1 VRLLRE
7 EPGDLPLIIHMD
19 DVGAFPSRST
29 HGDNVAGVL
38 PRLVAALVDAA
49 VLAAVNG
56 LVAGHTL
63 VIFRLPLSAEGFVA
77 VQTWPMAVFYL
88 ALAVLYLAGLTYQ
101 AGQTLGK
108 RLTGI
113 RVVDDAGDDVSL
125 GRAVARAVV
134 WLASLGTLGAFWAP
148 ALFDLRRRTVH
159 DRLTGTL
166 VINA

>member
-1 VRLLRE
+1 
-7 EPGDLPLIIHMD
+7 
-19 DVGAFPSRST
+19 
-29 HGDNVAGVL
+29 
-38 PRLVAALVDAA
+38 
-49 VLAAVNG
+49 
-56 LVAGHTL
+56 
-63 VIFRLPLSAEGFVA
+63 
-77 VQTWPMAVFYL
+77 MAVFYL

-125 GRAVARAVV
+125 GRAVARAVG
-134 WLASLGTLGAFWAP
+134 WLVSLGTLGVFWAP

-159 DRLTGTL
+159 DRLAGTL

>member
-1 VRLLRE
+1 MRLLRE

-29 HGDNVAGVL
+29 HGDNIAGGL
-38 PRLVAALVDAA
+38 ERALAALFDTA

-56 LVAGHTL
+56 LVAGLTL

-77 VQTWPMAVFYL
+77 VQTWPMAAFYL

-101 AGQTLGK
+101 GGQTLGK

-113 RVVDDAGDDVSL
+113 RVVDEAGDDVSM
-125 GRAVARAVV
+125 GRAVVRAIG
-134 WLASLGTLGAFWAP
+134 WLVSLGTFGVFWVP
-148 ALFDLRRRTVH
+148 ALFDLQRRTVH
-159 DRLTGTL
+159 DRLAGTI
-166 VINA
+166 VIND